1 MAESDSWV
9 GLQGGFVMPVDDD
22 VRLMNQDPT
31 RRGEM
36 EKSNMSSSRQELLAR
51 TLEAASFSSKIPPLG
66 VNWKFESP
74 LSSRKDGPAFQTL
87 PGTGLFT
94 TQAAKWNFAIGDTCT
109 RVPGYQ

>member
-36 EKSNMSSSRQELLAR
+36 EKSNMSSRL
-51 TLEAASFSSKIPPLG
+51 
-66 VNWKFESP
+66 
-74 LSSRKDGPAFQTL
+74 
-87 PGTGLFT
+87 GLFT
-94 TQAAKWNFAIGDTCT
+94 CHK
-109 RVPGYQ
+109 